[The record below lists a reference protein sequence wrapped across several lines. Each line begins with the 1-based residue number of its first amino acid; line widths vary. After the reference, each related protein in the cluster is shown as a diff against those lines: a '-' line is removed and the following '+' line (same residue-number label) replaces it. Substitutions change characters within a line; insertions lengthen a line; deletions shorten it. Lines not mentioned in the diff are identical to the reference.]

1 MDNKQ
6 PTFTEREASAGLYGT
21 TVGRDDFYTQ
31 RNRQKE
37 SWSSFDSGEMLAGS
51 PMDFKADVPS
61 GADGELY
68 AFEILQSTTGV
79 SKVVVARGSVQSP
92 NGDPVF
98 PPQTNVDPQSGS
110 QFNFGSTI
118 YLNVT
123 LSEGTV
129 TSAAVSTS
137 AGNVSETK
145 AVIVIGSVSSGGVI
159 TQFIRTGLLIYS
171 CGDNQFFQGIFS

>member
-1 MDNKQ
+1 MASQ
-6 PTFTEREASAGLYGT
+6 TEIGT
-21 TVGRDDFYTQ
+21 TAGRDDFYSNLRKPQ
-31 RNRQKE
+31 AP
-37 SWSSFDSGEMLAGS
+37 WASFDSGEIKAGS
-51 PMDFKADVPS
+51 PMDFNSDVPS
-61 GADGELY
+61 SGGELY
-68 AFEILQSTTGV
+68 AFKILQSTTSA

-98 PPQTNVDPQSGS
+98 PPQTNVNPQSGS

-129 TSAAVSTS
+129 NSAEVSTS
-137 AGNVSETK
+137 ADGVSATK
-145 AVIVIGSVSSGGVI
+145 AVIVIGSVSSDGEI
-159 TQFIRTGLLIYS
+159 TQLIRNGLLIYS